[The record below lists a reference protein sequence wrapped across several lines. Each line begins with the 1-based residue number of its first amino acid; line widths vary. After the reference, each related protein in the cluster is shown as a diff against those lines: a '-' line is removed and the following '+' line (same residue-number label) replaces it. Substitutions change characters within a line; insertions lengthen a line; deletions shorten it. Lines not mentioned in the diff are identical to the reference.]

1 MAKICMISV
10 DHSPIDD
17 RIFYKEAMTLSSN
30 GHEVSMI
37 CKADDQGVC
46 YDMGG
51 KTALNNPDEKSFAIE
66 GIECHAISF
75 SSDRIQRLL
84 FKLLKGQFV
93 KEYLAKGIEIGADV
107 YHAHE
112 PVSFYLGYQITKKNG
127 AKLIFD
133 AHESWRSGTKKEMWI
148 QRNYLSKLHYLIT
161 ANQLTRGYL
170 TNLNP
175 NLKSEVIYNAAESRL
190 YSSRVEK
197 SDDAIVF
204 THEGYLPFNRGLKE
218 MLKAFAWVHE
228 KKPNTRFKIIGK
240 VEGDE
245 KEFLERFIE
254 QNDLNSSVEIT
265 GWLPYEEV
273 GKHLMQCDIGIIAK
287 RPLINNVLGGPPI
300 KYFNYLAA
308 GLAVIDTGMPETE
321 RLIKELDNGIIATG
335 SNTESL
341 AAAMLKLAQNNNLLG
356 KLKAKSLK
364 GFQSFSWD
372 ESAKKL
378 LNFYSMV
385 LTHR

>member
-1 MAKICMISV
+1 MISV

-175 NLKSEVIYNAAESRL
+175 NLKSEVIHNAAESRL

-218 MLKAFAWVHE
+218 MLEAFVWVHQ
-228 KKPNTRFKIIGK
+228 KNPKTRFKIIG
-240 VEGDE
+240 EADGEE
-245 KEFLERFIE
+245 KIFLEQFIE
-254 QNDLNSSVEIT
+254 QNELKSAVEIT
-265 GWLPYEEV
+265 GWLPYNEV
-273 GKHLMQCDIGIIAK
+273 GKHLMQCDIGLIAK
-287 RPLINNVLGGPPI
+287 RPSTNNVLGGPPI

-308 GLAVIDTGMPETE
+308 GLAVIDNGMPETE
-321 RLIKELDNGIIATG
+321 RFINRIGNGIISSS
-335 SNTESL
+335 SNAKSL
-341 AAAMLKLAQNNNLLG
+341 AEAMCELADNIELLR
-356 KLKAKSLK
+356 KLKANSLY
-364 GFQSFSWD
+364 GFHTYNWDQSS
-372 ESAKKL
+372 KKL
-378 LNFYSMV
+378 LNFYSRI
-385 LTHR
+385 LTQR